1 MTKLDKPYQI
11 EIAGVGGTGVLTA
24 AMLIGNSA
32 LVQDIF
38 VVQSEIHGMAQRG
51 GVVNTEIR
59 FGPVSGPLIAD
70 GDANVL
76 LSFELGET
84 ARAIRKIIPKDGYV
98 IMNSHKIVPPSLS
111 AKKGGKYPE
120 TEDILAIIRK
130 YTNNVFLIDA
140 FKLASEVGDTRT
152 QNVVLV
158 GALFAIPNSSFISMV
173 ILRFSPNN
181 EYYQRVLIVFPQIL
195 VRISKYI
202 NGLLWVYFFS
212 GNNNSYVALTHIKS

>member
-32 LVQDIF
+32 LVQDIY

-59 FGPVSGPLIAD
+59 LGPVSGPLIAD
-70 GDANVL
+70 GDADVL

-84 ARAIRKIIPKDGYV
+84 ARAIRKIIPKKGYV
-98 IMNSHKIVPPSLS
+98 IMNSHIIIPPSLS

-120 TEDILAIIRK
+120 TEDILAIIKK

-158 GALFAIPNSSFISMV
+158 GALFAMPNFPLTRESLIKALN
-173 ILRFSPNN
+173 IRFRKN
-181 EYYQRVLIVFPQIL
+181 EKIVATNIEAFDKGYNTMKEL
-195 VRISKYI
+195 MK
-202 NGLLWVYFFS
+202 
-212 GNNNSYVALTHIKS
+212 

>member
-70 GDANVL
+70 GDADVL

-98 IMNSHKIVPPSLS
+98 IMNSHKIIPPSLS

-120 TEDILAIIRK
+120 TEDILAIIK
-130 YTNNVFLIDA
+130 KFTNNVFLIDA

-158 GALFAIPNSSFISMV
+158 GALFAIPNFPLTKESLIKALN
-173 ILRFSPNN
+173 IRFRKN
-181 EYYQRVLIVFPQIL
+181 EKV
-195 VRISKYI
+195 
-202 NGLLWVYFFS
+202 
-212 GNNNSYVALTHIKS
+212 VATNIEAFDKGYNTMKELMK

>member
-98 IMNSHKIVPPSLS
+98 IMNSHKIIPPSLS

-120 TEDILAIIRK
+120 TEDILTIIKK

-158 GALFAIPNSSFISMV
+158 GALFAIPNFPLTKESLIKALNMRFKKNEKV
-173 ILRFSPNN
+173 IATNIEAFDKGYNTMKELM
-181 EYYQRVLIVFPQIL
+181 
-195 VRISKYI
+195 K
-202 NGLLWVYFFS
+202 
-212 GNNNSYVALTHIKS
+212 

>member
-1 MTKLDKPYQI
+1 MTTLDKPYQI

-70 GDANVL
+70 GDADVL

-98 IMNSHKIVPPSLS
+98 IMNSHKIIPPSLS

-120 TEDILAIIRK
+120 TEDILAIIK
-130 YTNNVFLIDA
+130 KFTNNVFLIDA

-158 GALFAIPNSSFISMV
+158 GALFAIPNFPLTKESLIKALN
-173 ILRFSPNN
+173 IRFRKN
-181 EYYQRVLIVFPQIL
+181 EKV
-195 VRISKYI
+195 
-202 NGLLWVYFFS
+202 
-212 GNNNSYVALTHIKS
+212 VATNIEAFDKGYNTMKELMK